1 ARRFHPY
8 HRRRAYLFQPHGAGA
23 YPAVPPAQAP
33 AAPAADPQGGV
44 DLRLP
49 LRGFR
54 VPGLS
59 PRPGHQGPG
68 GGLMLSLVVARARNG
83 AIGKDG
89 AIPWHLPE
97 DLRMFQRETT
107 GGALIMG
114 RRTWESLPVKPL
126 KNRLNCG
133 ISRDESLADH
143 VFPDMPAALEFCRR
157 EGWHR

>member
-1 ARRFHPY
+1 
-8 HRRRAYLFQPHGAGA
+8 
-23 YPAVPPAQAP
+23 
-33 AAPAADPQGGV
+33 
-44 DLRLP
+44 
-49 LRGFR
+49 
-54 VPGLS
+54 
-59 PRPGHQGPG
+59 
-68 GGLMLSLVVARARNG
+68 MLSLVVARARNG

-126 KNRLNCG
+126 KNRLNCV
-133 ISRDESLADH
+133 ISRDESLTDH

-157 EGWHR
+157 EGWHRIYGIGGQAVYADLLPLADRLLITEVDVEIEAPDASFPAFDEAEWREIHRQTLREDGPRAVLRELLRRGV